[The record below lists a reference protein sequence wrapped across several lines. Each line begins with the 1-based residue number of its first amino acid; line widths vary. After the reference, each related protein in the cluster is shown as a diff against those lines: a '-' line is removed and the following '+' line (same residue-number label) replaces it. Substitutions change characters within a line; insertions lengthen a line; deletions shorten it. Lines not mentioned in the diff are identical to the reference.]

1 MTGVLGRVF
10 MVGAMA
16 VAAAAIGTGGASAA
30 TLPGTDPQIVDI
42 SKQLTDMQKQLAN
55 LQATGGTA
63 KEGRLAAEA
72 DCGFGDPSQVF
83 LPWGD
88 DADYSLIPG
97 GDLADTTRW
106 TLKNTTAAAEH
117 DPFTAG
123 TGSLA
128 LRGDAEVVTPVMC
141 VSLAEPT
148 LRLFLA
154 DRGGDG
160 HGSLEVKVLYD
171 GLDGKTHALT
181 VARLR
186 AGEAWQPSV
195 VIPIGVNVLAA
206 ASANGWTPVAFDFK
220 PRDLRKGET
229 FSIDGVYVDPCRS
242 R

>member
-1 MTGVLGRVF
+1 
-10 MVGAMA
+10 MVGAI
-16 VAAAAIGTGGASAA
+16 VATAALIGSGGALAA
-30 TLPGTDPQIVDI
+30 TAPGTDGQVVDI

-55 LQATGGTA
+55 LQASGGTA
-63 KEGRLAAEA
+63 KEGKLTALA
-72 DCGFGDPSQVF
+72 DCGFGDTSQVF

-97 GDLADTTRW
+97 GDLADASRW
-106 TLKNTTAAAEH
+106 TLKNTASSAEH

-123 TGSLA
+123 TGSLV
-128 LRGDAEVVTPVMC
+128 LSGDAEAVTPVMC
-141 VSLAEPT
+141 VSLDKPT

-160 HGSLEVKVLYD
+160 RASLEVKVLYD
-171 GLDGKTHALT
+171 GLDGKTHSLT
-181 VARLR
+181 VARLK

-195 VIPIGVNVLAA
+195 VVPIGVNVLSA

-220 PRDLRKGET
+220 ARDLRKGES
-229 FSIDGVYVDPCRS
+229 FSIDGVYLDPCRS

>member
-42 SKQLTDMQKQLAN
+42 SKQLTDMQKQLDT
-55 LQATGGTA
+55 LQAAGGTA
-63 KEGRLAAEA
+63 KQGKLAAEA

-97 GDLADTTRW
+97 GDYADATRW
-106 TLKNTTAAAEH
+106 TLKNTTVAAEH

-123 TGSLA
+123 TGSL
-128 LRGDAEVVTPVMC
+128 LLKGDAEAITPVMC

-160 HGSLEVKVLYD
+160 RANVEVKAIYE
-171 GLDGKTHALT
+171 GLDGK
-181 VARLR
+181 
-186 AGEAWQPSV
+186 
-195 VIPIGVNVLAA
+195 
-206 ASANGWTPVAFDFK
+206 
-220 PRDLRKGET
+220 
-229 FSIDGVYVDPCRS
+229 
-242 R
+242 